1 ATLKNEMYHRY
12 RFATRARARFAVAEY
27 IEVFYNGNGCTAA
40 WATRLRPLC
49 WPSTTIRRTAS
60 APLPRDQRN
69 QPRPCPRTLTQ
80 PSRALLLW
88 HCQMART
95 LTGHGSSDS
104 RLEDAATL
112 TNRHPT
118 RWRDGN
124 RSGPIAQQMT
134 KRRKEGDGSR

>member
-1 ATLKNEMYHRY
+1 MDNEES
-12 RFATRARARFAVAEY
+12 FQVVVGLDGSDESRAGLGWAVSEA
-27 IEVFYNGNGCTAA
+27 
-40 WATRLRPLC
+40 RLRRGKGPGRDRVAASR
-49 WPSTTIRRTAS
+49 ST
-60 APLPRDQRN
+60 
-69 QPRPCPRTLTQ
+69 
-80 PSRALLLW
+80 SRALLLW

>member
-1 ATLKNEMYHRY
+1 M
-12 RFATRARARFAVAEY
+12 TRTTVTAM
-27 IEVFYNGNGCTAA
+27 IETHPNG
-40 WATRLRPLC
+40 
-49 WPSTTIRRTAS
+49 TTD
-60 APLPRDQRN
+60 LHV
-69 QPRPCPRTLTQ
+69 
-80 PSRALLLW
+80 

>member
-1 ATLKNEMYHRY
+1 MVGLSPYLRHWVRHVQALKEDRSVDNEES
-12 RFATRARARFAVAEY
+12 FQVVVGLDGSDESRAGLGWAVSEA
-27 IEVFYNGNGCTAA
+27 
-40 WATRLRPLC
+40 RLRRGKGPGRDRVAASR
-49 WPSTTIRRTAS
+49 ST
-60 APLPRDQRN
+60 
-69 QPRPCPRTLTQ
+69 
-80 PSRALLLW
+80 SRALLLW